1 MIFRSILI
9 YVYILFKKRKAE
21 AFLFLFFHLCQRN
34 AWSLIKPVRSGRL
47 TLPTVPASSVSTV
60 IS

>member
-21 AFLFLFFHLCQRN
+21 AFLFLFFHLRQRN

-47 TLPTVPASSVSTV
+47 TLPTAPASSVSTV